1 MKTSNIFF
9 LLVVLSLFSTL
20 NTAAQ
25 GVFEYGT
32 RKCKFTQIVPE
43 NKDRDWKKTG
53 KNEYT
58 PLSENSRLHQVAE
71 KCSGW
76 YFQPGVFGAY
86 TNLTQDIDANTSV
99 SASGFSPK
107 AELVIG
113 YDFCT
118 GHRNG
123 NQPRNFAVSVEAKV
137 QLTKIPTLVYQDLT
151 YTKAGYMPTVGANLV
166 LQFSKHKPWQFAI
179 YGGAGYTRMTSYY
192 PQATEV
198 GSVDRIKHNTLSYEA
213 GVQIMKRLKIG
224 HSIGIK
230 AGYEKTQTAHLGRGQ
245 FSVGLVWKFKKTHKS
260 ASMSYGDYYRL
271 TH

>member
-1 MKTSNIFF
+1 MKSNIFF
-9 LLVVLSLFSTL
+9 FLVVSFLFVIL
-20 NTAAQ
+20 NTSAQ
-25 GVFEYGT
+25 GVFKYGT
-32 RKCKFTQIVPE
+32 KKCKYTALVPE
-43 NKDRDWKKTG
+43 NKESDWKKTG
-53 KNEYT
+53 DNQWT
-58 PLSENSRLHQVAE
+58 PLSENSRLHQLAE

-123 NQPRNFAVSVEAKV
+123 VHPRNFALSVEAKV
-137 QLTKIPTLVYQDLT
+137 QLSKVPTLRYQDLT
-151 YTKAGYMPTVGANLV
+151 YTKDGYVPTVGANLV
-166 LQFSKHKPWQFAI
+166 LHFTKHKPWQFAI
-179 YGGAGYTRMTSYY
+179 YGGAGYTRLTSYY
-192 PQATEV
+192 PQATEA
-198 GSVDRIKHNTLSYEA
+198 GAVDKIKHNTLSYE
-213 GVQIMKRLKIG
+213 GGIQIMKRVKIG

-230 AGYEKTQTAHLGRGQ
+230 AGYEHTQTAHLGRGQ
-245 FSVGLVWKFKKTHKS
+245 FNIGFVWKFKPRHKS

>member
-1 MKTSNIFF
+1 MKSLKYIA
-9 LLVVLSLFSTL
+9 LVVLSLFVTM

-32 RKCKFTQIVPE
+32 KKCKYTSIVPE
-43 NKDRDWKKTG
+43 NKDKDWKKTG
-53 KNEYT
+53 KNEWT
-58 PLSENSRLHQVAE
+58 PLSENAQLHQVAE

-76 YFQPGVFGAY
+76 YFQPGIFGAY
-86 TNLTQDIDANTSV
+86 TSLTQDIDANTSV
-99 SASGFSPK
+99 SAKGFSPK
-107 AELVIG
+107 AEIILG

-123 NQPRNFAVSVEAKV
+123 VHPRNFALSVEAKV
-137 QLTKIPTLVYQDLT
+137 QLSKVPTLRYQDLT
-151 YTKAGYMPTVGANLV
+151 YTKDGYVPTVGANLV
-166 LQFSKHKPWQFAI
+166 LHFTKHKPWQFAI
-179 YGGAGYTRMTSYY
+179 YGGAGYTRLTSYY

-198 GSVDRIKHNTLSYEA
+198 GAVKRIAHNTLSYEA
-213 GVQIMKRLKIG
+213 GVQIMKRVKIG

-230 AGYEKTQTAHLGRGQ
+230 AGYEKIQTTHLGRGQ
-245 FSVGLVWKFKKTHKS
+245 FSIGFVWKFKKTHKS

>member
-1 MKTSNIFF
+1 MKSKYFF
-9 LLVVLSLFSTL
+9 LLVVLVSLFSTM

-32 RKCKFTQIVPE
+32 KKCKFTQIVPE
-43 NKDRDWKKTG
+43 NKDRDWTKTG
-53 KNEYT
+53 DNQWT
-58 PLSENSRLHQVAE
+58 PLTENARLHQIAE

-76 YFQPGVFGAY
+76 YFQPGIFGAY

-99 SASGFSPK
+99 STKGFSPK

-123 NQPRNFAVSVEAKV
+123 VHPRNFAVSVEAKV
-137 QLTKIPTLVYQDLT
+137 QLTKIPTLHYQDLT
-151 YTKAGYMPTVGANLV
+151 YTKSGYVPTVGANLV
-166 LQFSKHKPWQFAI
+166 LHFTKHKPWQFAI

-198 GSVDRIKHNTLSYEA
+198 GSVDRISHNTLAWEA
-213 GVQIMKRLKIG
+213 GIQLLKRVKIG
-224 HSIGIK
+224 HSIGVK
-230 AGYEKTQTAHLGRGQ
+230 AGYEKTQTTHLGCGRIYLG
-245 FSVGLVWKFKKTHKS
+245 VVLRIKKIHKS
-260 ASMSYGDYYRL
+260 DSMSYIKYYNA

>member
-9 LLVVLSLFSTL
+9 LLVVSVLFSTM

-43 NKDRDWKKTG
+43 NKDKDWKKTG

-76 YFQPGVFGAY
+76 YLQPGIFGAY
-86 TNLTQDIDANTSV
+86 TNLTQDIDASTSV
-99 SASGFSPK
+99 SAKGFSPK
-107 AELVIG
+107 AEIILG

-123 NQPRNFAVSVEAKV
+123 VHPRNFALSVEAKV
-137 QLTKIPTLVYQDLT
+137 QLSKVPTLRYQDLT
-151 YTKAGYMPTVGANLV
+151 YTKDGYVPTVGANLV
-166 LQFSKHKPWQFAI
+166 LHFTKHKPWQFAI
-179 YGGAGYTRMTSYY
+179 YGGAGYTRLTSYY

-198 GSVDRIKHNTLSYEA
+198 GAVKRIAHNTLSWEA
-213 GVQIMKRLKIG
+213 GIQLLKRVKIG

-230 AGYEKTQTAHLGRGQ
+230 AGYEYTQTTHLGRGQ
-245 FSVGLVWKFKKTHKS
+245 FSIGFVWKFKPTHKS
-260 ASMSYGDYYRL
+260 KSMTYAEYYSL

>member
-1 MKTSNIFF
+1 MKPSNIFF
-9 LLVVLSLFSTL
+9 LLVVSALFITL

-32 RKCKFTQIVPE
+32 KKCKYTALVPE

-53 KNEYT
+53 KNEWT

-76 YFQPGVFGAY
+76 YLQPGIYGSY
-86 TNLTQDIDANTSV
+86 TNLTQNIDASTSV

-107 AELVIG
+107 AEIVIG

-118 GHRNG
+118 GHKDG
-123 NQPRNFAVSVEAKV
+123 VSPRNFALSVEAKV
-137 QLTKIPTLVYQDLT
+137 QLTKVPTLVYKDLT

-166 LQFSKHKPWQFAI
+166 LQLSKHKPWQFAI

-192 PQATEV
+192 PQATEA
-198 GSVDRIKHNTLSYEA
+198 GAVDKIKHNTLSYE
-213 GVQIMKRLKIG
+213 GGIQLLKRLKIG

-230 AGYEKTQTAHLGRGQ
+230 AGYEHTQTAHLGRGQ
-245 FSVGLVWKFKKTHKS
+245 FSIGLVWKFKKTHKS
-260 ASMSYGDYYRL
+260 KSMSYGEYYRL